1 MTDVDDYMV
10 VCNEDLQK
18 VIDKVN
24 YLIQNYDYELH
35 GDLFVVRTDYKL
47 NITLTASWS
56 ISGCWESPG
65 GSYSWTNVGVWNP
78 TWKNIYHQVL
88 IHKRTNNSPKYREN
102 EQHEEDPILWY
113 VH

>member
-47 NITLTASWS
+47 NITLTAS
-56 ISGCWESPG
+56 
-65 GSYSWTNVGVWNP
+65 
-78 TWKNIYHQVL
+78 
-88 IHKRTNNSPKYREN
+88 
-102 EQHEEDPILWY
+102 
-113 VH
+113 